1 MLSGISKNRTKE
13 ARRKASV
20 GCRAEEEEE
29 KEEKVMA
36 EEKEEEHT
44 HTHTHTYSASDS
56 LPEWRGGDEERRRYH
71 YAKKRFRR
79 GEVQA
84 LGRGT
89 REKVVEAEES
99 PR

>member
-44 HTHTHTYSASDS
+44 YTHSPPVA
-56 LPEWRGGDEERRRYH
+56 RGG
-71 YAKKRFRR
+71 
-79 GEVQA
+79 
-84 LGRGT
+84 
-89 REKVVEAEES
+89 
-99 PR
+99 